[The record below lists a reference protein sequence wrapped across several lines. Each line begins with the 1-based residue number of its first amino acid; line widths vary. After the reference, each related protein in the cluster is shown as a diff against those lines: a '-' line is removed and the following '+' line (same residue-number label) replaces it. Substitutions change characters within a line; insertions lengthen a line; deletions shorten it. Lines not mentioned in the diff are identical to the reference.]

1 MKKRFFLF
9 LFLFLLVPLP
19 AYADDNGDL
28 KDLGWIAIGVGVLA
42 NVPFILF
49 VKVRKYAKYAGS
61 EGINFVKQMSP
72 AYKPILNL
80 HVLLNALSY
89 TAGMTH
95 GFMLMRYL
103 DPISLS
109 LAVVMTFLMISGM
122 FLRYTST
129 RNTRIFNK
137 LLHGQSVM
145 VILLVGLI
153 IMHTII
159 ADD

>member
-1 MKKRFFLF
+1 MKKRFF

-19 AYADDNGDL
+19 AYADDNDDL
-28 KDLGWIAIGVGVLA
+28 EDLGWIAIGVGVLA

-61 EGINFVKQMSP
+61 EGINFVKQMTP
-72 AYKPILNL
+72 AYKSILNL
-80 HVLLNALSY
+80 HVLLNALGY

-122 FLRYTST
+122 LLRYTST
-129 RNTRIFNK
+129 RNTKIFNK
-137 LLHGQSVM
+137 LLHSQFVM
-145 VILLVGLI
+145 VILLIGLI
-153 IMHTII
+153 IMHTMF

>member
-9 LFLFLLVPLP
+9 LFLFFLVPLP
-19 AYADDNGDL
+19 AYADDDDFE
-28 KDLGWIAIGVGVLA
+28 DLGWVAIGVGVLA

-49 VKVRKYAKYAGS
+49 VKVRKYAKHFGES
-61 EGINFVKQMSP
+61 GTNIVRDMMP

-109 LAVVMTFLMISGM
+109 LAVTMTFLMISGM

-129 RNTRIFNK
+129 RHTRIFNK
-137 LLHGQSVM
+137 LLHGQLGM

-153 IMHTII
+153 IMHTIT